1 MKCANCDRPAI
12 YKYDPRPLTPTYYC
26 DKHLPLFLEP
36 SAKMGLLETTP
47 AFDEVRRSALE
58 KLSPASVPDAVEEEV
73 QPVEALVE
81 AEEPPVER
89 PKRKR
94 RTAKKAAPLEETAP
108 EGAEQ

>member
-58 KLSPASVPDAVEEEV
+58 KLSPLPAPAAVEEE
-73 QPVEALVE
+73 QPIEAPVE
-81 AEEPPVER
+81 AEEPAVER

-94 RTAKKAAPLEETAP
+94 RTAKKAAATVETAP
-108 EGAEQ
+108 EAVEQ